1 MKAERKEITMYKTLK
16 KFVFRALIVGNLLIV
31 LLIDLVGNV
40 DKLHPADYPLLANLG
55 LGFPVILFA
64 NLVFFGCMGICPM
77 AHDMVACSRF
87 PDLLR
92 SNTYLYAI

>member
-31 LLIDLVGNV
+31 LLMILVGNV

-64 NLVFFGCMGICPM
+64 NLVFLVVWAFVRWRMIWLPVLG
-77 AHDMVACSRF
+77 F
-87 PDLLR
+87 P
-92 SNTYLYAI
+92 